1 MPVFCVFLNDTNLKL
16 NNVKILIKLHL
27 KNLTPWV
34 GMMWKLLQGYQALT
48 CPVSMTQWGPDETQL
63 PRAARTADWKPSA
76 ARLSEMAGDSRGTSI
91 DGSEGEPVSRS
102 PKQLA
107 TESCPSV

>member
-34 GMMWKLLQGYQALT
+34 GMMWTLLRGYQALT
-48 CPVSMTQWGPDETQL
+48 CPASVTQWGPDEIQL
-63 PRAARTADWKPSA
+63 PWAARTTSA
-76 ARLSEMAGDSRGTSI
+76 ARLSETAGDSRGTSI
-91 DGSEGEPVSRS
+91 DDGEGEAVSS
-102 PKQLA
+102 FPKQLA